1 MNTARE
7 AADQL
12 VRLTRLVV
20 RADDPPEPP
29 TDTAAGRRD
38 TRVLRH
44 NQAELTARERHVLG
58 LIVRGWYTAR
68 LAELLE
74 LPERSVQE
82 HLRRLLE
89 EFDAPPPVAPASGPD
104 RPGRRSTVTL
114 LVAPIT
120 GSVLAG
126 CAAAA
131 FALQAPPPAS
141 RAPQA
146 GAAWQNGAV
155 RQAGAARHAPVADA
169 LSPLAAFGATPR
181 GRSGAYSG
189 LRLPDHPDNGLP
201 RGVATATSFWDPA
214 TARGARMSYDTIA
227 SPYWPLGTRVRV
239 SHGGRSVVGVVE
251 DFGPADWAIA
261 QHEVPAIIDLSE
273 KMMAHLTGSRVHAV
287 KVRFQVLGWGRGD
300 VYRLSGPG
308 HGLAFGRG

>member
-29 TDTAAGRRD
+29 AGAAAGRRD

-44 NQAELTARERHVLG
+44 NQAELTARECHVLG

-74 LPERSVQE
+74 LPERAVRE

-89 EFDAPPPVAPASGPD
+89 EFDAPPPASPAAGPG

-114 LVAPIT
+114 LVAPVT
-120 GSVLAG
+120 ASVLVG

-131 FALQAPPPAS
+131 FALQAP
-141 RAPQA
+141 RAPRA
-146 GAAWQNGAV
+146 GTE
-155 RQAGAARHAPVADA
+155 RQAGTVRHAPVADA

-181 GRSGAYSG
+181 GRSGAYAG

-239 SHGGRSVVGVVE
+239 SYGGRSVVGVVE

-273 KMMAHLTGSRVHAV
+273 MMMARLTGSRVHAV
-287 KVRFQVLGWGRGD
+287 KVRFQVLGWGRGE